1 MRLIKKKKKKKK
13 AAVTKDERP
22 AERRRDEGSRGS
34 AVDDQDRI
42 DEAIR
47 ESFPASDPPAW
58 TRRRWNAPSKASTI
72 PARYPSTKTSA
83 SLGVTSTRASPVG
96 WPRKP

>member
-1 MRLIKKKKKKKK
+1 MRLIKKKKKKKKK

-42 DEAIR
+42 DEAIK

-58 TRRRWNAPSKASTI
+58 TLGKERLVKPERRR
-72 PARYPSTKTSA
+72 
-83 SLGVTSTRASPVG
+83 
-96 WPRKP
+96 KP